1 MKATMLSVL
10 TALTLVLVPM
20 GTAYAAEKETD
31 HIADVGE
38 MVHVPEEVWEISEDL
53 GEKYCICPELLQA
66 MAWKESRFRPD
77 VENQGCIGIMQISE
91 RWHRDRMKRLGVN
104 DLYDMRQ
111 NMTVAADYIAELAA
125 DGEPVEIALMKY
137 HGESGISEVMDGTR
151 ESEYVTNILEL
162 AAELERQHG
171 K

>member
-1 MKATMLSVL
+1 M
-10 TALTLVLVPM
+10 LVPM

-31 HIADVGE
+31 HSVDINK
-38 MVHVPEEVWEISEDL
+38 MVQVPEEVREISEEL
-53 GEKYCICPELLQA
+53 GEQYCICPELLQA

-91 RWHRDRMKRLGVN
+91 RWHRDRMARLGVT

-125 DGEPVEIALMKY
+125 DEEPVEIALMKY

-151 ESEYVTNILEL
+151 ESEYVTSILDL
-162 AAELERQHG
+162 SAELERRHG